1 MSTRTTGGVRA
12 VLAAVLALLVA
23 LVAFFLLE
31 ASAAEA
37 QVTPSEEQSLAV
49 EQQLL
54 CPICTNERLD
64 VCSIAI
70 CQDMKR
76 IIHERLAAGSTP
88 DDIILYFETRYG
100 PKVRAHLEPE
110 GFNLWLYGWIG
121 ASTLAVVALGGWFLL
136 GLRRRA
142 TLQVVAAPPPSEP
155 TSSTEDAWLDAQ
167 IADDDDRQR

>member
-1 MSTRTTGGVRA
+1 MST
-12 VLAAVLALLVA
+12 LARRGIGAA
-23 LVAFFLLE
+23 LVAAFAFVGFLLLE
-31 ASAAEA
+31 ASPAEA
-37 QVTPSEEQSLAV
+37 QVPPTDEQALAV

-76 IIHERLAAGSTP
+76 IIRERLAAGSNP
-88 DDIILYFETRYG
+88 DDISLYFETRYG

-121 ASTLAVVALGGWFLL
+121 ASTLAVAALGGWFLL

-142 TLQVVAAPPPSEP
+142 TPAPVAPPPSAP
-155 TSSTEDAWLDAQ
+155 SSTDDAWLDAQ